1 MYRYKKSVLI
11 LLICS
16 LCFSHQYENYFNGA
30 IPSAT
35 KTPKKGK
42 INLGI
47 SIGGGMFSQ
56 SFNSDGK
63 LVDLGGSTSFSALG
77 LGLAYHGFNGCGVEI
92 MIDDNS
98 ESDGATAL
106 NVYFVWNEMY
116 TDKSPAFIPWQHSFT
131 FPLTRNVTTIQY
143 LSAGGEDYPYL
154 KHAMDLI
161 LSTKSILS
169 MQFALT
175 NDTETAGN
183 MLSTDFIYDIND
195 DFSFSAG
202 LNHYASESS
211 NKTSLLLQA
220 GYQFKDV
227 STGNLKMN
235 FKLIPQLTYVL
246 AGENVNADHNFNLN
260 FQTYFN

>member
-1 MYRYKKSVLI
+1 MYKYKNSVLM
-11 LLICS
+11 LLIFS

-42 INLGI
+42 MNLDI
-47 SIGGGMFSQ
+47 SLGGGMFNQ
-56 SFNSDGK
+56 SFNDDGE
-63 LVDLGGSTSFSALG
+63 LADLGSSTSFSALG
-77 LGLAYHGFNGCGVEI
+77 FGLAYHGFNGCGVEV
-92 MIDDNS
+92 MVDENS
-98 ESDGATAL
+98 ESDGATAF

-143 LSAGGEDYPYL
+143 VSTGSDNHPYI

-161 LSTKSILS
+161 LSSKSIFS

-175 NDTETAGN
+175 NDTQTASN

-195 DFSFSAG
+195 NFSFSAG
-202 LNHYASESS
+202 FNHFVSDNY
-211 NKTSLLLQA
+211 NKTSLLIQA
-220 GYQFKDV
+220 GYQFKNIPA
-227 STGNLKMN
+227 GNLKMN

-246 AGENVNADHNFNLN
+246 SGENVNADHSFNLKL
-260 FQTYFN
+260 QTFFN